1 MSNRSLLREFFE
13 LCPNGACEDILTES
27 DKRFIKEGG
36 LMLSGVMQRSDAIN
50 GNGRIYP
57 HSILE
62 REMNNYKR
70 LVQERRALGELD
82 HPEQSVIN
90 LRNVS
95 HLVTEL
101 WWNGKDVM
109 GKIQVLNTPSGQ
121 VLRELVNANV
131 KIGISSRGT
140 GSIRESRE
148 GTIVEDDFNLICFD
162 IVSEPSTQGAF
173 MMQEQ
178 KNKSSL
184 IESREAK
191 IKGLINNIHKKGK

>member
-1 MSNRSLLREFFE
+1 
-13 LCPNGACEDILTES
+13 
-27 DKRFIKEGG
+27 
-36 LMLSGVMQRSDAIN
+36 MQRADAVN

-57 HSILE
+57 HPILE

-95 HLVTEL
+95 HLVTEV

-109 GKIQVLNTPSGQ
+109 GKLQILNTPSGQ
-121 VLRELVNANV
+121 VLRSLIDANV

-140 GSIRESRE
+140 GSIRESRD

-162 IVSEPSTQGAF
+162 MVSEPSTQGAF

-191 IKGLINNIHKKGK
+191 INGLINNILKKGK

>member
-1 MSNRSLLREFFE
+1 MSKSLLREFFE
-13 LCPNGACEDILTES
+13 LCPNGYCEDVLTES

-36 LMLSGVMQRSDAIN
+36 LILSGVMQRADARN
-50 GNGRIYP
+50 GNGRVYP
-57 HSILE
+57 HPILE

-82 HPEQSVIN
+82 HPDQSVIN

-95 HLVTEL
+95 HLVTEV

-109 GKIQVLNTPSGQ
+109 GKIQVLTTPSGQ
-121 VLRELVNANV
+121 VLKSLIEASV

-140 GSIRESRE
+140 GSVRESK
-148 GTIVEDDFNLICFD
+148 GDTVVEDDFQLICFD
-162 IVSEPSTQGAF
+162 IVSEPSTHGAF

-178 KNKSSL
+178 KKSL
-184 IESREAK
+184 IEGREAK
-191 IKGLINNIHKKGK
+191 INGLINNILKKGKY